1 MVASDTGGV
10 TAGRQASSTGP
21 TLADVAARAG
31 VTVPTV
37 SKVLNSRTDVSAA
50 TRQRVMDAAAAVGY
64 KGVPRGRPAP
74 APVEGEVHTSLV
86 DLVMGGVEGSWANSV
101 LSGVEEAAR
110 DVDRDVVVTLAR
122 PSDPPTR
129 SWVQRLV
136 DRRSRGAV
144 LALVRAADVE
154 RARLAAAGIPV
165 VLLDPDV
172 EPPPGVPS
180 VGATNWTGGH
190 SAASHLLEL
199 GHRRFAV
206 ISGPRGQLSSRARVD
221 GFRCAVEGVGLAVPD
236 EAVAPGNWT
245 REAAAVAA
253 GRLLDAPVAP
263 TAVFACSDW
272 MALGVYDAAAARS
285 LRIPADLSVVGFD
298 DLPEARWLQPALTTV
313 RQPVSE
319 MAATALRLL
328 LRICDGDGSGDPV
341 RMELS
346 TKLVVRGSTAPPADV
361 MG

>member
-1 MVASDTGGV
+1 MP
-10 TAGRQASSTGP
+10 AGRPGGSSGP

-37 SKVLNSRTDVSAA
+37 SKVLNSRSDVSAA
-50 TRQRVMDAAAAVGY
+50 TRERVLDAVAAVGY
-64 KGVPRGRPAP
+64 APVPRGRPAP
-74 APVEGEVHTSLV
+74 GSLDREPNAALV

-110 DVDRDVVVTLAR
+110 QVDRDVVVTLAR
-122 PSDPPTR
+122 ATDPPER

-144 LALVRAADVE
+144 LALVRPAEAD

-180 VGATNWTGGH
+180 VGATNWSGGR
-190 SAASHLLEL
+190 SAAAHLLDL
-199 GHRRFAV
+199 GHRRLAV
-206 ISGPRGQLSSRARVD
+206 ISGRRGQLSSRARVD
-221 GFRCAVEGVGLAVPD
+221 GFRCALDDAGVVLPD
-236 EAVAPGNWT
+236 DAAPYADWT
-245 REAAAVAA
+245 RESAAVAA
-253 GRLLDAPVAP
+253 GRLLDSAARP

-272 MALGVYDAAAARS
+272 MALGVYDAASARG
-285 LRIPADLSVVGFD
+285 LRVPADLSVVGFD
-298 DLPEARWLQPALTTV
+298 DLPEASWLQPALTTV
-313 RQPVSE
+313 RQPVRE

-328 LRICDGDGSGDPV
+328 LRLRNGEHDSEPV

-346 TKLVVRGSTAPPADV
+346 TSLVVRGSTAPPV
-361 MG
+361 G